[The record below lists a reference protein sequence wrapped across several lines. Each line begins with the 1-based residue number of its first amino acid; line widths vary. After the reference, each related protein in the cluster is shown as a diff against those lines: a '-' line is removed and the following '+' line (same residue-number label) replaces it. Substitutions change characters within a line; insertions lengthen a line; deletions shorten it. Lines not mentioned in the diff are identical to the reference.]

1 MTYRRTTIVTGI
13 LITAVMVITTPLA
26 AQQRGSGQAGQGC
39 GQAFVNQFDQLDPA
53 TVSSA
58 EVFELQYLREE
69 EKLARDVYLTLSE
82 RWQLP
87 IFFNIA
93 GAEQRHMDSV
103 LMVLQAYEIPDPV
116 VDDAVG
122 AFANPELASL
132 YTELVAHGEQ
142 TLVDA
147 LTVGVTIEDLDL
159 YDLYELLGMTDN
171 PRIRL
176 VAQNLAKGS
185 RNHLRG
191 FMTALVAQGGTYIPG
206 DYLDLDTFE
215 AIVDSAWETR
225 VVYDSNGDVLAT
237 CGRGGSRG
245 RGNRGSGQGFGGQ
258 GSGTCTGDGPTGQ
271 GTPGNGSG
279 PTGQNTPGSSDCTGD
294 GPGTGTGNSGGGQ
307 GGGVQDGSCQT

>member
-13 LITAVMVITTPLA
+13 LITAVMTVTAPLA

-39 GQAFVNQFDQLDPA
+39 GQALANEFDQLEAA
-53 TVSSA
+53 TVTSA

-103 LMVLQAYEIPDPV
+103 LMVLEAHEIPDPV
-116 VDDAVG
+116 VDDTVG
-122 AFANPELASL
+122 AFANGELASL
-132 YTELVAHGEQ
+132 YMDLVARGEL

-147 LTVGVTIEDLDL
+147 LSVGATIEDLDL
-159 YDLYELLGMTDN
+159 ADLYDLLAMTDN
-171 PRIRL
+171 SRIRL

-191 FMTALVAQGGTYIPG
+191 FVTALVAQGGTYTPEF
-206 DYLDLDTFE
+206 LDLDTYE

-225 VVYDSNGDVLAT
+225 MVYDSNGDVLAT

-245 RGNRGSGQGFGGQ
+245 RGIRGSGAGWGTGQGFGGQ
-258 GSGTCTGDGPTGQ
+258 GSGTCTGSGPSGQ
-271 GTPGNGSG
+271 GTPD
-279 PTGQNTPGSSDCTGD
+279 SSDCTGD
-294 GPGTGTGNSGGGQ
+294 GPGSGTGNPGGGQ
-307 GGGVQDGSCQT
+307 GGGARDGSCQT